1 MMSLKRITKTQ
12 TKIERALS
20 QMAYMAMVTSIFAL
34 AVPMEAGAALDINSI
49 HFGTQK
55 VYRAGTLETD
65 PFDVGAQVFGDN
77 INSVQVTSPTNIT
90 EVLTTDGVNGWY
102 WDREEKYA
110 TLEDLHQDFP
120 PGFYEFTFNEGE
132 DTEDSVTV
140 WYDPEQ
146 PTGFANITYPADGAT
161 DVPVTP
167 TFTWEECLGYGDTL
181 FVVVCDIETDTDPY
195 IEGLNIGQTSWT
207 PGPLVPGRLL
217 EFTVVVQKARP
228 MQFLTTDNGDA
239 LHYFDVFNWKNEV
252 RFTVPSEP
260 HVMIAETLEFFDA
273 SVEAGTLVGEGPG
286 DSAENRL
293 NALRN
298 MLEAASDLIE
308 DGLIQE
314 SCQQLRDAYKKCD
327 GQPKPPD
334 FVTGEATEELA
345 SMIQDVIDSLGC
357 E

>member
-20 QMAYMAMVTSIFAL
+20 QMAYMAMVTSIFVL
-34 AVPMEAGAALDINSI
+34 AVPVEAVAALDIDSI
-49 HFGTQK
+49 WFETK
-55 VYRAGTLETD
+55 KSYRAGTLETD
-65 PFDVGAQVFGDN
+65 PFDVGAMVFGAN
-77 INSVQVTSPTNIT
+77 INSVQVTSPTDIT
-90 EVLTTDGVNGWY
+90 EVLETDGVNWY

-132 DTEDSVTV
+132 DNEDSVTV

-167 TFTWEECLGYGDTL
+167 TFTWGSCLDYGDTL
-181 FVVVCDIETDTDPY
+181 VVVVCDIETDTDPY
-195 IEGLNIGQTSWT
+195 IEGINIGQTSWT

-217 EFTVVVQKARP
+217 EFTVHVQTGRP
-228 MQFLTTDNGDA
+228 MQLLTTVNGDA
-239 LHYFDVFNWKNEV
+239 LNYFDVFDWKNEV

-273 SVEAGTLVGEGPG
+273 SVESETLVGEGPG
-286 DSAENRL
+286 NSAEHRL

-298 MLEAASDLIE
+298 MLEAASDLID

-314 SCQQLRDAYKKCD
+314 ACQQLRAAYKKCD
-327 GQPKPPD
+327 GQPNPPD

-345 SMIQDVIDSLGC
+345 DMIQDVIDSLGC

>member
-1 MMSLKRITKTQ
+1 MMSLKRITKRQ
-12 TKIERALS
+12 TKIERVLS

-34 AVPMEAGAALDINSI
+34 ALPVEAGAALDIDSI
-49 HFGTQK
+49 WFGTQK

-65 PFDVGAQVFGDN
+65 PFDVGAMVFGAN

-90 EVLTTDGVNGWY
+90 EVLETDGVNWY

-110 TLEDLHQDFP
+110 TLEDLHLDFP
-120 PGFYEFTFNEGE
+120 TGFYEFTFNEGE

-140 WYDPEQ
+140 WVDPEQ

-167 TFTWEECLGYGDTL
+167 TFTWGSCLDYGDTL
-181 FVVVCDIETDTDPY
+181 HVGVVDIETDTDPY

-207 PGPLVPGRLL
+207 PGPLVPGRLYQ
-217 EFTVVVQKARP
+217 FSVRVQKARP
-228 MQFLTTDNGDA
+228 MQLLTTDNGDA
-239 LHYFDVFNWKNEV
+239 LNYFDVFTWRNYV

-286 DSAENRL
+286 ESAENRL
-293 NALRN
+293 IALRN

-314 SCQQLRDAYKKCD
+314 ACQQLRDAYKKCD

-345 SMIQDVIDSLGC
+345 AMIQDVIDSLGC